1 MLSGGPGPSHPR
13 STLLVALLASTLFF
27 AALLAYEAHDA
38 ARSERVTAERALRDH
53 ASVAA
58 WELQSAAREQLE
70 AALARHFGAVT
81 SGAASSPYEGL
92 PALAV
97 LGASVPPVMACDDAH
112 ESEWRTDARIDLRSG
127 DVIARPPLQSPGDA
141 EALSVVARRFVRDG
155 ATPERPTG
163 LLRTHWREGDVPV
176 ALAARHA
183 RLGGPVAVY
192 ALVLCR
198 SALGMS
204 FFRDLVARRPL
215 APAAA
220 AGTPNDSLFAVSI
233 VTASGDTV
241 FSTARDDASPYR
253 VSGRLGGWGWDGWR
267 VEVAVRRGAAEA
279 LLAGGGRSRV
289 PLLIALLATSAAL
302 AVVALL
308 QLRREHELARLRA
321 DFIAGVSHELRTPLA
336 QILLFGETLALGRA
350 RGEAERRLA
359 MDTII
364 HEARRL
370 MHMVDNVLL
379 FGRGRRLGG
388 VDMPAP
394 LALEPVVHAVV
405 AGFEPLA
412 RLSGVRVEIQVPAD
426 VEVVATAGGIRQIL
440 LNLLDNALKY
450 GPPQQVIVVGA
461 QRDEE
466 QVLLSVDDEGPGIP
480 PPDRERVWSPYVR
493 LRHDRGGGRSGS
505 GIGLSVVR
513 ELTRSFGGAAW
524 VEGGARGGSRFVVRL
539 AAAPRPPAGVA
550 GGTAA

>member
-13 STLLVALLASTLFF
+13 STLLVTLLAATLFF
-27 AALLAYEAHDA
+27 SALLAYEAHDA

-58 WELQSAAREQLE
+58 WELQSAAREQLD
-70 AALARHFGAVT
+70 AALARQFGAVT
-81 SGAASSPYEGL
+81 SGAATSPYEVL
-92 PALAV
+92 PALSLMGANVTPV
-97 LGASVPPVMACDDAH
+97 LGCGEAGELA
-112 ESEWRTDARIDLRSG
+112 WRTDARIDLRSG
-127 DVIARPPLQSPGDA
+127 DVIARPPLASPADA
-141 EALSVVARRFVRDG
+141 EALVRVARRFVREG

-163 LLRTHWREGDVPV
+163 LVRTAWRGTDVPV

-192 ALVLCR
+192 AMVLCR
-198 SALGMS
+198 SALGAA
-204 FFRDLVARRPL
+204 FFADLVARRPL

-220 AGTPNDSLFAVSI
+220 AGTPNDSLFAVTI
-233 VTASGDTV
+233 LTASGDTA
-241 FSTARDDASPYR
+241 FST
-253 VSGRLGGWGWDGWR
+253 GRGDGSAYKAGGQLPGWEGWR
-267 VEVAVRRGAAEA
+267 AEVAVRRGAAEA
-279 LLAGGGRSRV
+279 LLAGGGGRSRV

-321 DFIAGVSHELRTPLA
+321 DFIASVSHELRTPLA

-379 FGRGRRLGG
+379 FGRGRRLEGSEA
-388 VDMPAP
+388 PAAV
-394 LALEPVVHAVV
+394 ALQPVVDAVV

-412 RLSGVRVEIQVPAD
+412 RLSGVRVETRVPAD
-426 VEVVATAGGIRQIL
+426 VEVMASAGGIRQIL

-450 GPPQQVIVVGA
+450 GPPQQLIMVAA
-461 QRDEE
+461 QRDDE
-466 QVLLSVDDEGPGIP
+466 QVLLTVDDEGPGIP
-480 PPDRERVWSPYVR
+480 PPDRERVWNPYVR
-493 LRHDRGGGRSGS
+493 LRRERGAGRPGS

-513 ELTRSFGGAAW
+513 ELARSFGGSAW
-524 VEGGARGGSRFVVRL
+524 VEGGARGGSRFVVRF
-539 AAAPRPPAGVA
+539 AGAPRQPAVA

>member
-1 MLSGGPGPSHPR
+1 
-13 STLLVALLASTLFF
+13 LA
-27 AALLAYEAHDA
+27 
-38 ARSERVTAERALRDH
+38 
-53 ASVAA
+53 
-58 WELQSAAREQLE
+58 
-70 AALARHFGAVT
+70 
-81 SGAASSPYEGL
+81 
-92 PALAV
+92 
-97 LGASVPPVMACDDAH
+97 
-112 ESEWRTDARIDLRSG
+112 
-127 DVIARPPLQSPGDA
+127 GDA
-141 EALSVVARRFVRDG
+141 EALSAIARRFVRDG

-163 LLRTHWREGDVPV
+163 LLRTRWRGGEVPV

-198 SALGMS
+198 SALGTS

-233 VTASGDTV
+233 VTAAGDPV

-253 VSGRLGGWGWDGWR
+253 AGGPLAGWDGWR
-267 VEVAVRRGAAEA
+267 AEVAVRRGAAEA
-279 LLAGGGRSRV
+279 LLAGGGGRSRV

-302 AVVALL
+302 AVLAVL

-321 DFIAGVSHELRTPLA
+321 DFIASVSHELRTPLA

-370 MHMVDNVLL
+370 MHMVDNVLV
-379 FGRGRRLGG
+379 FGRGRRLETAD
-388 VDMPAP
+388 VPAP
-394 LALEPVVHAVV
+394 VALEPVVDAVV
-405 AGFEPLA
+405 ASFQPLA
-412 RLSGVRVEIQVPAD
+412 RLSGVRVETQVSAEL
-426 VEVVATAGGIRQIL
+426 EVMATTGGIRQIL

-461 QRDEE
+461 QRDDE

-480 PPDRERVWSPYVR
+480 IPDRERVWSPYVR
-493 LRHDRGGGRSGS
+493 LRHDLGSGRSGS

-513 ELTRSFGGAAW
+513 ELARAFGGAAW
-524 VEGGARGGSRFVVRL
+524 VEGSARGGSRFVVRL
-539 AAAPRPPAGVA
+539 AAARRAPAQAA